1 MMPNQMPSDDPVL
14 DALLD
19 TARWPEMSAES
30 HERLRRQW
38 LRNRSHSRWPAILST
53 ISVAAVVV
61 LAASLWLVNHT
72 SKRPLERVVKAPKPL
87 VIVEAS
93 PSNNPYAGRPATPL
107 EVAMLRLAEK
117 RLGKS
122 VKPSTVAPSAQPPDP
137 VREVASNP
145 VNGIDPIILAD
156 RAILANNPQEQRR
169 LIGELVAQGPA
180 RCGQAMLNVLGT
192 RASESA
198 DTDLRSNSA
207 VWTDCLFA
215 SLDDGRIAVR
225 QSAVRILAE
234 IDGPQTTARL
244 EGMVNHNIHRREAI
258 AALVHIRSTDAK
270 DFLAAAARSPDF
282 GGIVLSAMLQHS
294 SPPSLQGTIQ

>member
-1 MMPNQMPSDDPVL
+1 MMPNQMPSDDPAL

-30 HERLRRQW
+30 NERLRRQW
-38 LRNRSHSRWPAILST
+38 LRNCRRSHWPAILSK
-53 ISVAAVVV
+53 ISVAAVVA
-61 LAASLWLVNHT
+61 LAASLWLIARISKPRLEHAVRT
-72 SKRPLERVVKAPKPL
+72 SKPL

-93 PSNNPYAGRPATPL
+93 SSNNPYAGRPATPL
-107 EVAMLRLAEK
+107 EVGMLRLAEK
-117 RLGKS
+117 PPGKS
-122 VKPSTVAPSAQPPDP
+122 VKSSTVVPSVQPPDP

-156 RAILANNPQEQRR
+156 RAILSNDPQEQRR
-169 LIGELVAQGPA
+169 LIGELVAGGPA
-180 RCGQAMLNVLGT
+180 RCGPAMLNVLGT
-192 RASESA
+192 RAGESA

-258 AALVHIRSTDAK
+258 AALVQIRSTDAK

-294 SPPSLQGTIQ
+294 SSPSFQGTIQ